1 MPRDLDAPRP
11 LNIAVVG
18 TGIAGMS
25 AAWLASSRHRVTV
38 YEQDRRIGGHTNTV
52 VVPGPDGPV
61 PVDTGFIVYNEANYP
76 NLVALFRHLGVPT
89 KVSDMSFAVS
99 VADGAL
105 EYSGTGVGGLFAQR
119 RNLVRRRFW
128 SMLGGLR
135 RFYRDGPAVLDRA
148 DADSL
153 TLGQFLDAEGYSR
166 AFINDH
172 LLPMAAAVWS
182 TPSAD
187 MRQYPAAAFVRFNL
201 NHGLMRVRGRPV
213 WRTVEGGSV
222 AYVNKL
228 TDAYADRVRLGAG
241 VRRIQRDAKG
251 VTIEDETGRVDQY
264 DRVIIAAHA
273 DQALAIL
280 GDPTREEREVLGA
293 FRYAANDAVLHSDPL
308 LMPRRRAVWS
318 SWNHL
323 GDGHGDGTG
332 RVSVTYWMNRLQ
344 GLDDRFPLFVTLN
357 PLREPQ
363 PGLVHA
369 SFRYEHP
376 MFDQPAL
383 AAQRTL
389 WRLQGQGN
397 TWYCGSY
404 FGAGFHED
412 ALQAGLAAAEAA
424 AGVRRPWTVD
434 NPNGRLPVPLSAEAA

>member
-172 LLPMAAAVWS
+172 LLPMAAAVC
-182 TPSAD
+182 
-187 MRQYPAAAFVRFNL
+187 
-201 NHGLMRVRGRPV
+201 
-213 WRTVEGGSV
+213 
-222 AYVNKL
+222 
-228 TDAYADRVRLGAG
+228 RL
-241 VRRIQRDAKG
+241 
-251 VTIEDETGRVDQY
+251 
-264 DRVIIAAHA
+264 
-273 DQALAIL
+273 
-280 GDPTREEREVLGA
+280 
-293 FRYAANDAVLHSDPL
+293 
-308 LMPRRRAVWS
+308 
-318 SWNHL
+318 
-323 GDGHGDGTG
+323 
-332 RVSVTYWMNRLQ
+332 
-344 GLDDRFPLFVTLN
+344 
-357 PLREPQ
+357 PQ
-363 PGLVHA
+363 PTCA
-369 SFRYEHP
+369 SI
-376 MFDQPAL
+376 
-383 AAQRTL
+383 
-389 WRLQGQGN
+389 
-397 TWYCGSY
+397 
-404 FGAGFHED
+404 
-412 ALQAGLAAAEAA
+412 
-424 AGVRRPWTVD
+424 RRPRSSVSTLIT
-434 NPNGRLPVPLSAEAA
+434 G